1 MRVLVGQRTFAR
13 WGDFIAGVDPA
24 VEVLCMRADGTI
36 TAADGATIPQEDA
49 AADVVW
55 GNAELFARDTGA
67 EFLRYVERA
76 PTLRFLQSPG
86 AGTDLPIFGRLLRRG
101 VRVCTT
107 HVQSVAIAEFVLR
120 SVLDH
125 YQNAP
130 VFRALQDRREWQRV
144 RFRELYGTTWVV
156 VGMGAIGSDIAQR
169 AAAFGVHVIGV
180 RRHPTGAEPCAEMVG
195 PAELLS
201 AVPRADVLV
210 LAAPSTAETREMVD
224 RLVLAAMKPD
234 AVLVN
239 VARGALV
246 DEAALLDTLDRGAI
260 AGAILDVCAVEPLPA
275 DHAFWGHPRVMLSAH
290 TSAMGSGTHARAA
303 AVFTRNLRAFLDG
316 RPLEHELSAAHF
328 PAPAPPAPDAES

>member
-1 MRVLVGQRTFAR
+1 MRT
-13 WGDFIAGVDPA
+13 
-24 VEVLCMRADGTI
+24 DGTI
-36 TAADGATIPQEDA
+36 ASADGRVIPLEEA
-49 AADVVW
+49 AAEVVW
-55 GNAELFARDTGA
+55 ANAELFADGA
-67 EFLRYVERA
+67 GPFMRYVETA

-86 AGTDLPIFGRLLRRG
+86 AGTELPVFGRLLRRG

-125 YQNAP
+125 YQHAP

-144 RFRELYGTTWVV
+144 RFREVNGTTWLI

-169 AAAFGVHVIGV
+169 AAAYGAHVIGV
-180 RRHPTGAEPCAEMVG
+180 RRNPTGTEPCAEMIG
-195 PAELLS
+195 PAELLA

-210 LAAPSTAETREMVD
+210 LAAPSTPETRDVVD
-224 RLVLAAMKPD
+224 RRVLAAMKTD

-246 DEAALLDTLDRGAI
+246 DEAALLDALDREAI
-260 AGAILDVCAVEPLPA
+260 AGAILDVSAVEPLPP
-275 DHAFWGHPRVMLSAH
+275 DHRFWGHPRVMLSAH

-303 AVFTRNLRAFLDG
+303 FVFTRNLRAFLDG
-316 RPLEHELSAAHF
+316 QPLEHELSASDF
-328 PAPAPPAPDAES
+328 PAPPQSGPHAGP